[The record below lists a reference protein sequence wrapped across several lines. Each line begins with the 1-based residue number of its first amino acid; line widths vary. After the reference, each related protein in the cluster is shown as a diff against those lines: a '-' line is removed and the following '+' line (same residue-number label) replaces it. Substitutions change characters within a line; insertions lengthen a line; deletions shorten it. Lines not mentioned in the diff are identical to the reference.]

1 MLSTGEKILIEKIK
15 IELEKNQSLNISYTE
30 LYENFKN
37 EDLKLILSSYHY
49 KLVETFKDI
58 NRRLLGI
65 PKYIHA
71 DPSRDIIN
79 LIEKIGT
86 FIGNMTNNKLELIE
100 EYRKRLE
107 YIKTFIKYSGGTI
120 IPDDFV
126 EMNIIETNP
135 IFILKDSLI
144 KEETQ
149 ENLILKPIGK
159 GSYAQVYSFHD
170 KYYDKIYV
178 LKRLE
183 TSASQKDYDRFIRE
197 FETMKSLNSLFIA
210 RVYKLNKEKKEY
222 IMEYLD
228 TTLYNYIQENNSKL
242 KILDRF
248 YLIKQLILAFKY
260 LKEKN
265 ILHRDI
271 SPNNVLLKLF
281 DDGLCIKLTDFGLVK
296 LEESTLTSPVS
307 EFRGSLNDPK
317 LRDIGF
323 DKYDSSYEMYALTRL
338 IAYILTGKSNFR
350 KIKDVDMLDFFYKG
364 TSDRKDE
371 RFKDID
377 ELEKELKILRIK
389 LGKNIK

>member
-1 MLSTGEKILIEKIK
+1 MISTGEKVFIKKIK
-15 IELEKNQSLNISYTE
+15 IELEKNQRLNISYIE

-49 KLVETFKDI
+49 KLVKTFKDI
-58 NRRLLGI
+58 NRRLLGA

-71 DPSRDIIN
+71 DISRDIID
-79 LIEKIGT
+79 LIEKIET

-100 EYRKRLE
+100 EYRKSLE

-120 IPDDFV
+120 IPDNFV
-126 EMNIIETNP
+126 EVNIVETNP

-144 KEETQ
+144 KEGTQ

-170 KYYDKIYV
+170 KYYDKVYV

-183 TSASQKDYDRFIRE
+183 SNTSQKDYDRFIRE

-210 RVYKLNKEKKEY
+210 RVYKLDKEKKEY

-242 KILDRF
+242 QISDRF
-248 YLIKQLILAFKY
+248 YLIKQLILVFKY

-271 SPNNVLLKLF
+271 SPNNVLLKIF

-296 LEESTLTSPVS
+296 LEESTLTSPES

-350 KIKDVDMLDFFYKG
+350 KIKDVDMLEFFNKG

-377 ELEKELKILRIK
+377 ELEKDLKILRIK
-389 LGKNIK
+389 L